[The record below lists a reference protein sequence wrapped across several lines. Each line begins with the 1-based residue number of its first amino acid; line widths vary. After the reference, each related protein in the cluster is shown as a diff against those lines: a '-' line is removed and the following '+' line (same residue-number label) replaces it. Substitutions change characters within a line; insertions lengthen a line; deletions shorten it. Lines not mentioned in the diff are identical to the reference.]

1 MPLKPASAIPSPS
14 TTELSFKTFPI
25 STDAESLNQL
35 FFNHYSALISK
46 HLILAVTV
54 EHPLELLLE

>member
-1 MPLKPASAIPSPS
+1 MPLHYLSPS
-14 TTELSFKTFPI
+14 AAELRFKTSP
-25 STDAESLNQL
+25 SLTDAESLNQL
-35 FFNHYSALISK
+35 FHNNYSALISR